1 MLRFPRGR
9 MAVTPV
15 LTGPF
20 PTRSLPSPAMSVLKP
35 TSTPATSVM
44 ALKGPGEPSK
54 GTPRSRARDPG
65 EPVADRFWAGTLLD
79 PTSDDNRKTT
89 ANACF
94 ECIEILCV
102 RVLPAWQWAQ
112 LKSKLLI
119 GTGLGQVQT
128 NTLQTVGR

>member
-54 GTPRSRARDPG
+54 GTPRSRARGPG
-65 EPVADRFWAGTLLD
+65 EPVAERFWAGTLLD
-79 PTSDDNRKTT
+79 PTGNDNRKTN
-89 ANACF
+89 ANACL
-94 ECIEILCV
+94 ERIEILSE
-102 RVLPAWQWAQ
+102 RVLPTWRGHNPHHG
-112 LKSKLLI
+112 S
-119 GTGLGQVQT
+119 
-128 NTLQTVGR
+128 